1 MKLLGP
7 FFYFALVAL
16 WSDLA
21 IQQAASFSAPLE
33 VQYYKF
39 WDSSTGES
47 VNIKGIDY
55 YPRPNTG
62 QYDINN
68 VDFFNEDF
76 RHVWEAD
83 ITHLKSLGVNAI
95 RLYAVDPGK
104 NHTGFMCALAEAGIY
119 AIVGLS
125 ASCSNCSVTPDTAPY
140 CYPPALKLR
149 GQLIIG
155 AFSQYSNVLGFDA
168 GNEVDLTT
176 NLQPWINAPCQKK
189 FLRDM
194 RAYMAGCPV
203 RQIPVGLSIADI
215 QTVVQMNYYN
225 CYTTVNQDPYE
236 LANWVGI
243 NAYQSCDASVT
254 NLSDA
259 PGYQM
264 MIQDYSN
271 YSIPLLLT
279 EYGCLNPSFPTID
292 GFQAQRTFYA
302 SRWMFEPGMHDT
314 LAGGFVFEY
323 SVEVP
328 NAIVPYPFTNYSAGN
343 YGIGYFSPA
352 NCDNVNITCSYN
364 PKPEFYNLQKEYA
377 ATKTR
382 GTYNLSTFSPPDNRL
397 QRSPCPSGWM
407 GLDDFTWAADSV
419 ANLYCPGVS
428 SFTCP
433 GAPSYSFTTS
443 PSAAISFRSPSDGS
457 SRNGSATEFPTVST
471 IPLGFNASA
480 GGNKSAFELGA
491 PPSSSTTLRYSATTY
506 PTPYPFTAPPIH
518 VLSTA
523 NVTVTSGSPH
533 TTRRYT
539 VTVWQNRLSVA
550 MTLAA
555 AVAVY
560 CM

>member
-1 MKLLGP
+1 
-7 FFYFALVAL
+7 
-16 WSDLA
+16 
-21 IQQAASFSAPLE
+21 
-33 VQYYKF
+33 
-39 WDSSTGES
+39 
-47 VNIKGIDY
+47 
-55 YPRPNTG
+55 
-62 QYDINN
+62 
-68 VDFFNEDF
+68 
-76 RHVWEAD
+76 
-83 ITHLKSLGVNAI
+83 
-95 RLYAVDPGK
+95 
-104 NHTGFMCALAEAGIY
+104 
-119 AIVGLS
+119 
-125 ASCSNCSVTPDTAPY
+125 
-140 CYPPALKLR
+140 
-149 GQLIIG
+149 
-155 AFSQYSNVLGFDA
+155 
-168 GNEVDLTT
+168 
-176 NLQPWINAPCQKK
+176 
-189 FLRDM
+189 M

-203 RQIPVGLSIADI
+203 RQIPVGVSIADI
-215 QTVVQMNYYN
+215 QTVVKMNYYN

-243 NAYQSCDASVT
+243 NAYQSCDATVT

-302 SRWMFEPGMHDT
+302 SRWMFEPGMNDT

-323 SVEVP
+323 SVEAP

-343 YGIGYFSPA
+343 YGVGYFSPA
-352 NCDNVNITCSYN
+352 NCNNVNITCSYT

-382 GTYNLSTFSPPDNRL
+382 GTYNLSTFSPPADRL
-397 QRSPCPSGWM
+397 QHSPCPSGWM
-407 GLDDFTWAADSV
+407 GLDDFTWEADSV

-433 GAPSYSFTTS
+433 GAPSYSYTVGGNGNSTS
-443 PSAAISFRSPSDGS
+443 PSK
-457 SRNGSATEFPTVST
+457 NGSVTTLPP

-480 GGNKSAFELGA
+480 GGNKSAYELGA
-491 PPSSSTTLRYSATTY
+491 PPSSTTTLRYSATTY

-523 NVTVTSGSPH
+523 NVNVTSGSPRSQ
-533 TTRRYT
+533 RRYT
-539 VTVWQNRLSVA
+539 ATVWQNPLSVT

-555 AVAVY
+555 AAAAVVVY
-560 CM
+560 L